1 VPLSTDVGAVGELIT
16 DGADGLLVAPG
27 SEGAIVEAFV
37 AQLARLAAERG
48 ELGRLSVGA
57 AKRAGQLNWSRSAE
71 PLLEL
76 MQEWFP
82 NRLALPRLRRPRVI
96 RIQSQAA
103 AGKTEAV

>member
-1 VPLSTDVGAVGELIT
+1 
-16 DGADGLLVAPG
+16 
-27 SEGAIVEAFV
+27 
-37 AQLARLAAERG
+37 
-48 ELGRLSVGA
+48 
-57 AKRAGQLNWSRSAE
+57 
-71 PLLEL
+71 